1 MGISHENQ
9 SPHFRLLSLKVAG
22 VLWAGQDS
30 NTLGSFPSKCTMDE
44 VDGSVFLGPSF
55 GQK

>member
-9 SPHFRLLSLKVAG
+9 SPHFHLLSLKVAG

-55 GQK
+55 G